1 MVDEIN
7 EVQQL
12 QFELMKKASFNF
24 FNGEKVVKDLIVN
37 KNLWKGVVMGRAQYA
52 FDDSDLYKELIDL
65 ICLRDIANGL
75 WNVDTVYI
83 LVEEGCEDELEKLAN
98 IWDADEIWWMKD
110 KVAQQ
115 CLGIGTS
122 KDYSKKILRIWW
134 D

>member
-24 FNGEKVVKDLIVN
+24 FDGEKVVKDLIVN
-37 KNLWKGVVMGRAQYA
+37 KNLWKGAVIGRSQCA
-52 FDDSDLYKELIDL
+52 FDESDLHKELIDL

-83 LVEEGCEDELEKLAN
+83 LVEEGHENELEKLAN
-98 IWDADEIWWMKD
+98 TWKADEIWWMED
-110 KVAQQ
+110 KTAQK
-115 CLGIGTS
+115 CLGIGTRE
-122 KDYSKKILRIWW
+122 DYSKKILCIWW